1 MREMK
6 PAAIIVSGF
15 AHFDV
20 PDKYSSRKSW
30 WADGQQLAFNH
41 LVGASRKL
49 IYISDTPHPSRDIPN
64 CLAADGGAKC
74 DDSEVSD
81 SRVSGG
87 FIKVNPTPWL
97 CTDKCPAV
105 VNGMVAYR
113 DASHISVAMSRSLSL
128 ELGGVLTDLGLIR

>member
-1 MREMK
+1 
-6 PAAIIVSGF
+6 
-15 AHFDV
+15 
-20 PDKYSSRKSW
+20 
-30 WADGQQLAFNH
+30 LAFNH

-64 CLAADGGAKC
+64 CLAANGGAKC
-74 DDSEVSD
+74 DDIETSD

-87 FIKVNPTPWL
+87 FIKVDPTPWL

-128 ELGGVLTDLGLIR
+128 ELGGVLTDLGVIR